1 MAIFENETKVSVI
14 IDYVQHSGTVVS
26 SALYG
31 AEGLKYTV
39 NLDTAIPYGWNQQPR
54 TEFVVEDKLVKGI

>member
-1 MAIFENETKVSVI
+1 MSILESGTKVSVI

-31 AEGLKYTV
+31 PEGLKYTV
-39 NLDTAIPYGWNQQPR
+39 NLDTAIAYGWNQQPR
-54 TEFVVEDKLVKGI
+54 TEFVIEDRLVKGI